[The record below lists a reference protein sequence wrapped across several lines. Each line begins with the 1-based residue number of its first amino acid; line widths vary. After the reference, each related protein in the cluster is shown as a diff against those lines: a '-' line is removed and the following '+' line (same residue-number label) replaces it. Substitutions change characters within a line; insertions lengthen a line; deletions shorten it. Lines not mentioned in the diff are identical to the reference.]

1 MQEMTINTLKDS
13 VTNLKKQL
21 DLLHQQ
27 YETAE
32 QEIQT
37 HERCIIQLMEH
48 DNKNKESDTEV
59 MNNESAGNDTD
70 WLVSNWPV
78 FFKILSCMTIF
89 TNFMSFKSAL
99 DLIGFIHAILL
110 SKDRADMY
118 NLNLVQCKSVIETS
132 LKSLLGFLCDLNVL
146 AYSRD

>member
-1 MQEMTINTLKDS
+1 MSILVFTGHSLQVNTNRLEMQEMTINTLKDS

-70 WLVSNWPV
+70 
-78 FFKILSCMTIF
+78 
-89 TNFMSFKSAL
+89 
-99 DLIGFIHAILL
+99 
-110 SKDRADMY
+110 
-118 NLNLVQCKSVIETS
+118 
-132 LKSLLGFLCDLNVL
+132 
-146 AYSRD
+146 